1 MKTENKSGYGNR
13 QRIGLILGP
22 MLFMLFIFV
31 IDLSPG
37 NPAVSRTA
45 AVAVL
50 IAVWWITEALPIPAT
65 SLLPLV
71 LFPLLSVMK
80 GKDVAATYM
89 NSSIFLFMGGF
100 LIALSLEKW
109 QLHRRIALNILKL
122 LGDRPRRLIL
132 GFMIATAVLSMWIS
146 NTATTM
152 MMLPIAI
159 AVITKAEEGIK
170 DSRQSA
176 NFSLALMLSV
186 AYSASIGGIG
196 TLIGTPP
203 NLAFSR
209 IYTISFPEA
218 PPITFAEWLLMSLP
232 LVVLFLGIVWLLLV
246 RVLVPVSNESF
257 AGGSEI
263 VNRELNQLGSL
274 TNAERRIGLIFA
286 ITAFLWIT
294 RSNIDLG
301 FLTIPGW
308 SDLLGLKGFVDDGT
322 VGIGMGVLLFIIPS
336 GTGSGKFLIDWET
349 AKKLP
354 WGILLLFGGGF
365 ALATAFMVS
374 GLSDW
379 IGNGLAG
386 LADVPSVVMVAGI
399 STMLTFLTEL
409 TSNTGTTEMILP
421 VLASLATMAR
431 IHPLLLMI
439 PATISASCAFM
450 LPVATPPN
458 AIVFGSGRVP
468 IAKMA
473 TVGIV
478 LNLIGVVLVTA
489 LVMLVVAP
497 MFGLTGGELPE
508 WQH

>member
-1 MKTENKSGYGNR
+1 MQNSTYSLR
-13 QRIGLILGP
+13 QKIGLVLGP
-22 MLFMLFIFV
+22 ALFLLFIFV
-31 IDLSPG
+31 IDLDPA

-45 AVAVL
+45 AAAVL
-50 IAVWWITEALPIPAT
+50 VAVWWITEALPIPAT

-71 LFPLLSVMK
+71 LFPFLGVMK
-80 GKDVAATYM
+80 GKAVASNYM

-100 LIALSLEKW
+100 LIALTIERW
-109 QLHRRIALNILKL
+109 NLHRRIALTILKL

-132 GFMIATAVLSMWIS
+132 GFMIATAFLSMWIS

-159 AVITKAEEGIK
+159 AVAIKAEEGAPDPVFK
-170 DSRQSA
+170 VR
-176 NFSLALMLSV
+176 FPLALMLAI

-209 IYTISFPEA
+209 IFAISFPEA
-218 PPITFAEWLLMSLP
+218 PPITFADWLLMSMP
-232 LVVLFLGIVWLLLV
+232 LVIVFLGVSWFLLV
-246 RVLVPVSNESF
+246 RVLVPVANQGF
-257 AGGSEI
+257 AGGK
-263 VNRELNQLGSL
+263 ELIRKEYDSLGPIS
-274 TNAERRIGLIFA
+274 TPERRTAIVFA
-286 ITAFLWIT
+286 VVALLWIT

-301 FLTIPGW
+301 SVTIPGW
-308 SDLLGLKGFVDDGT
+308 SNLLGLKGLVDDGT
-322 VGIGMGVLLFIIPS
+322 VAIGVGILLFIIPS
-336 GTGSGKFLIDWET
+336 GTGSGKFLLNWNT
-349 AKKLP
+349 AVKLP

-365 ALATAFMVS
+365 ALAKGFMVS
-374 GLSDW
+374 GLSEW
-379 IGNGLAG
+379 VGTRLSV
-386 LADVPSVVMVAGI
+386 LADVSPVIMVAGT
-399 STMLTFLTEL
+399 SALLTFLTEL

-421 VLASLATMAR
+421 VLAALSVAVN
-431 IHPLLLMI
+431 IHPLLLML

-478 LNLIGVVLVTA
+478 LNLVGIVLVTS
-489 LVMLVVAP
+489 LIMLVAGP
-497 MFGLTGGELPE
+497 MLGVFGGEMPA
-508 WQH
+508 WAK